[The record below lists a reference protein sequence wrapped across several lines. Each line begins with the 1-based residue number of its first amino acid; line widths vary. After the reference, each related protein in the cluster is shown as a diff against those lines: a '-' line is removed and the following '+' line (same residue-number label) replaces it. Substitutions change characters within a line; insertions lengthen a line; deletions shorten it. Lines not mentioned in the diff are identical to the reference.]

1 MSTDSRPLST
11 ALATYDHTRALKSG
25 EVTVTGY
32 DLNFVEVTP
41 IIAAFRRMI
50 RSLEFDVCEMAP
62 TTYLTAL
69 EAGVP
74 ITAIP
79 VFLMRRFHHGDIVC
93 RPGSDI
99 ARPKDLEGRRV
110 GVRAY
115 TVSTG
120 VWARALLQ
128 SEYGVDPDTVTWVV
142 DDEEH
147 VESFQLPPN
156 VVKAE
161 PGDSIVAMFHSGRV
175 DAALTGPAGLGRSGA
190 PGAGWEV
197 AGGGWD
203 DKAEKKQDFY
213 QLFDNA
219 SKVEAESY
227 RTTGVYPLHAL
238 VAIKTEVVS
247 RHPDLPARLVE
258 ALEESKRPFLEALQN
273 GNEQSADLARYS
285 SLLDVVGP
293 DPLPFG
299 IEANLPSIDA
309 LLDAAVNQ
317 HILRRRPDIEE
328 IFAV

>member
-1 MSTDSRPLST
+1 MSTNPRPLST

-25 EVTVTGY
+25 SVVVPGY
-32 DLNFVEVTP
+32 QLDFVEVTP

-50 RSLEFDVCEMAP
+50 RTLEFDVCEMAP

-74 ITAIP
+74 IIAIP

-93 RPGSDI
+93 RPGSGI
-99 ARPKDLEGRRV
+99 ERPKDLEGRRV

-128 SEYGVDPDTVTWVV
+128 SEYGVDPDKVTWVV

-147 VESFQLPPN
+147 VESFKLPPN
-156 VVKAE
+156 VEKAE
-161 PGDSIVAMFHSGRV
+161 PGDSIVAMFHSGRI

-190 PGAGWEV
+190 PGAGWGV

-203 DKAEKKQDFY
+203 DNNEKKQDFY
-213 QLFDNA
+213 QLFDNSA
-219 SKVEAESY
+219 KVEAESY
-227 RTTGVYPLHAL
+227 RTTKVYPLHAL
-238 VAIKTEVVS
+238 VAIKTEVVAKY
-247 RHPDLPARLVE
+247 PDLPARLIA
-258 ALEESKRPFLEALQN
+258 ALEESKRPFIEALRR
-273 GNEQSADLARYS
+273 GDAESPDLVRYGG
-285 SLLDVVGP
+285 LLEVVGP

-299 IEANLPSIDA
+299 IEANMPSIDA

-317 HILRRRPDIEE
+317 HILHSRPTIEQ
-328 IFAV
+328 IFTG